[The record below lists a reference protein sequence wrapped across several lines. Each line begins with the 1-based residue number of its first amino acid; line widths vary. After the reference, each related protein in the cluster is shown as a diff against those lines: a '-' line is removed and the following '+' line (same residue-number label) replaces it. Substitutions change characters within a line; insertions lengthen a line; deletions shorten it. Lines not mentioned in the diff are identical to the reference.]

1 MNCNIA
7 GLTPKHS
14 VKKVIKKVLNAMG
27 LDVIRLNKASQY
39 SLLGLKNLPV
49 RTIIDAGAN
58 TGQFAVCKDD

>member
-1 MNCNIA
+1 
-7 GLTPKHS
+7 
-14 VKKVIKKVLNAMG
+14 MG